1 MMENLMETKH
11 TKKTSRFWDR
21 LAGGYDRQ
29 NESGD
34 VEDADLV
41 RRIRPHLHPCDIAL
55 DYGCATGTWTLAL
68 ANSVTE
74 IHGLDIS
81 AKMIDLARA
90 KAEARQVDN
99 ARFAQGTIFD
109 DGLAAGSFDAILALN
124 ILHLLDDLPR
134 VAGRIHHL
142 LKPGGRFISV
152 TPCLGEVP
160 APLRFI
166 LRAADVSGLVPHINF
181 PRRSDLDRLVA
192 GAGLQTVEA
201 NVIPGK
207 VTDYFLVAGKA

>member
-1 MMENLMETKH
+1 MTENQMDTKQ
-11 TKKTSRFWDR
+11 TKRTSRFWDR
-21 LAGGYDRQ
+21 LAGGYDRH

-34 VEDADLV
+34 MEDADLV
-41 RRIRPHLHPCDIAL
+41 RRIRPHLHSGDIVL

-68 ANSVTE
+68 ASRVTE

-81 AKMIDLARA
+81 AKMIALARA
-90 KAEARQVDN
+90 KAQERQAGN

-166 LRAADVSGLVPHINF
+166 LRAADVSGLVPHINY
-181 PRRSDLDRLVA
+181 PRPSDLDRLVA
-192 GAGLQTVEA
+192 GAGLQTIEA
-201 NVIPGK
+201 NVIPGR
-207 VTDYFLVAGKA
+207 VTDYFLVVRK